1 MIAIVCDDKR
11 QKSTDGENHRTRNM
25 ECLDL
30 IYDALLHQTGAP
42 EDFFK
47 RTTYWIVWNLSMLRV
62 IPPMRTVWSWIWI
75 SKHGIQFL
83 FNREVFLGYPCDSWS
98 WPPNVNLLPGDISQP
113 GRIPPWLS
121 ATSIVNMTGLFG
133 LFQQGCHTLP
143 RNHYGYDSNSA
154 RSWWCT
160 CVRCRRTS
168 GYIERKTIHSYMLI
182 FLTYYHFCFFS
193 CTKSAMHVQLCTH
206 TKSHAR
212 DVIIL
217 ESTLDLRA
225 G

>member
-121 ATSIVNMTGLFG
+121 ATSIVNMTVWLVSTRVSYFTAQS
-133 LFQQGCHTLP
+133 LWVWQQFCAFMMMYVCSMQKNFWIF
-143 RNHYGYDSNSA
+143 R
-154 RSWWCT
+154 
-160 CVRCRRTS
+160 
-168 GYIERKTIHSYMLI
+168 ERQFT
-182 FLTYYHFCFFS
+182 
-193 CTKSAMHVQLCTH
+193 
-206 TKSHAR
+206 
-212 DVIIL
+212 VIC
-217 ESTLDLRA
+217 
-225 G
+225 